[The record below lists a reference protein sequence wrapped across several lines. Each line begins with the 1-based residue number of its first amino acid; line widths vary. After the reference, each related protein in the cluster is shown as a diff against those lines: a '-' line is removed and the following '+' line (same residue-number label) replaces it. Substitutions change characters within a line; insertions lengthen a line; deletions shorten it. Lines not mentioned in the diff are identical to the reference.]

1 MKFCENC
8 GAPLEDDAL
17 FCESCGE
24 KVEAGEGS
32 PVEVAAPETEAEE
45 QAENEEIKPEAEP
58 EVIKEEIKPE
68 VVKEKSGSIKK
79 WIFGGVAAV
88 AVIGLTV
95 SLTVFFTQGNSGNE
109 EAGKGQNQ
117 TANAVESA
125 TPEPTEAVTPTPE
138 VTAVP
143 TEAPDMSYV
152 LAESNTKY
160 LKNADVKGMS
170 KANLRLA
177 RNEIY
182 ARHGYI
188 FSDGELTAFFEKKA
202 WYNPT
207 VKKSKWKDDVLNKYE
222 KANVTFLY
230 NKENGI
236 STGNQPPAKPKVNEF
251 EEDAGESVEGTSYTV
266 TWNKVPGASGYQYYA
281 VQKMDYGD
289 GEEDDEPYCETQNT
303 TSRSYTV
310 AASDPLIVSFK
321 VRAYK
326 KINGKTKY
334 GPWSKMVYCYMNSY

>member
-1 MKFCENC
+1 
-8 GAPLEDDAL
+8 
-17 FCESCGE
+17 
-24 KVEAGEGS
+24 
-32 PVEVAAPETEAEE
+32 
-45 QAENEEIKPEAEP
+45 
-58 EVIKEEIKPE
+58 
-68 VVKEKSGSIKK
+68 
-79 WIFGGVAAV
+79 
-88 AVIGLTV
+88 
-95 SLTVFFTQGNSGNE
+95 
-109 EAGKGQNQ
+109 
-117 TANAVESA
+117 
-125 TPEPTEAVTPTPE
+125 
-138 VTAVP
+138 
-143 TEAPDMSYV
+143 
-152 LAESNTKY
+152 
-160 LKNADVKGMS
+160 MS

-251 EEDAGESVEGTSYTV
+251 EEDTGESVEGTSYTV

-281 VQKMDYGD
+281 VQEMDYGD

-326 KINGKTKY
+326 KINGKIKY

>member
-24 KVEAGEGS
+24 KVEAGEDS
-32 PVEVAAPETEAEE
+32 PVEVAAPEVEAEE

-68 VVKEKSGSIKK
+68 AIKEKSGSIKK
-79 WIFGGVAAV
+79 WIFGGVAVV

-95 SLTVFFTQGNSGNE
+95 LLTVFFSKGNSGNE
-109 EAGKGQNQ
+109 ETGKAQNQ

-138 VTAVP
+138 ATAVP

-236 STGNQPPAKPKVNEF
+236 STSNQPPAKPKVNEF
-251 EEDAGESVEGTSYTV
+251 EDLTDADNDRGFTYRV
-266 TWNKVPGASGYQYYA
+266 TWDKVPGASGYQYYA
-281 VQKMDYGD
+281 VQTMTWY
-289 GEEDDEPYCETQNT
+289 DDEPYYEKKKTISRHYMVY
-303 TSRSYTV
+303 TSSSMEV
-310 AASDPLIVSFK
+310 EFK

-326 KINGKTKY
+326 KVNGKIKY
-334 GPWSKMVYCYMNSY
+334 GPWSRTVHLSVE